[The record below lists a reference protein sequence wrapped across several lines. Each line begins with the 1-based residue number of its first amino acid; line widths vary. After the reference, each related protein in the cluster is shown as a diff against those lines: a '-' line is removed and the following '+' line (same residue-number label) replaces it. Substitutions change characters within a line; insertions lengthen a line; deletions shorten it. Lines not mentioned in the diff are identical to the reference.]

1 MVRLRRRLV
10 PVNRKLL
17 ELVLPLGKSPRRSIH
32 ILKDCMLTLYF
43 RISTHYKWVI
53 MIVVIFFAIVG
64 GWIGACLLRRRYLRK
79 KEREIE
85 MKPPVAWG
93 PHQMQGAT
101 GGYNYGDGVVDGN
114 RGGHHGAGGHS
125 KEYAA
130 ASVTPSDGRKAK
142 RESKGLHKKSRF

>member
-1 MVRLRRRLV
+1 
-10 PVNRKLL
+10 
-17 ELVLPLGKSPRRSIH
+17 
-32 ILKDCMLTLYF
+32 
-43 RISTHYKWVI
+43 

-101 GGYNYGDGVVDGN
+101 GGYNYGDGIVDGN
-114 RGGHHGAGGHS
+114 RGGSHGAGGHS

-142 RESKGLHKKSRF
+142 RESKGLHKKNRF